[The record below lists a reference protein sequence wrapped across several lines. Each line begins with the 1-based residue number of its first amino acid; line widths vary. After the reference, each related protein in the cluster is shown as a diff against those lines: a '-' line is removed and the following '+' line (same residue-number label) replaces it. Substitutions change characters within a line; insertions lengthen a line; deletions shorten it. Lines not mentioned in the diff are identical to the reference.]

1 MEQVLKQFTIA
12 FGLNNTELKQGLKDS
27 ENALSSFV
35 DTARN
40 LLGAWAS
47 FEFFKTAIN
56 NFKDFTTELANAQ
69 TLTGESAEN
78 IQALGGA
85 LKRFGGD
92 TSSAVTA
99 IKTINQHL
107 HDAKFGEG
115 ALMDVAKKYG
125 LVVSQGATA
134 EQTILNLAK
143 QMGKYDRQTRVA
155 IASQLGLDEAMQ
167 LAFADGGKELEQLI
181 QKQKRLNIVS
191 PEDSKIAQAFSYAL
205 LDLQDVFGALMRDF
219 ARVILPAF
227 SKLLTIM
234 TDFIDFLRRHK
245 IFVVAFF
252 AGILVA
258 LTPILLTLT
267 KMAVASTL
275 AFAPFYAIG
284 AVIAGVALIFEDLLY
299 YFQGYESVTGKLV
312 KQFPLLGA
320 FIEPLK
326 PIVLGIYEVFKSI
339 YNLLKEPSWD
349 NLTKVFKSA
358 GKALYNLL
366 ELPLK
371 GIKGLVDGLIE
382 RFPVIS
388 VVLKP
393 VQLIVD
399 KIYQAFKA
407 IGDLIA
413 NFSFDKLLE
422 SLKSVKDSL
431 SGFIDNIN
439 PFNIFSSDEQKQ
451 DKDKEKPAQEQE
463 SDFLSKIK
471 NLNFFKDS
479 SKDEQDKDKEK
490 PRQYLINGQ
499 EVSKDEYLARTER
512 FKQPL
517 KSYNELSREK
527 AQDNI
532 KEINNKELTKELV
545 REKVQPLAQMPKVEN
560 NKELIKEVNN
570 NNESIYN
577 KELIKET
584 IKEKIQPLAMEAP
597 VIEAPKIEIP
607 KVEIQPLAVQAQAI
621 PETPLPPMS
630 SSVVNNSNQNINNN
644 NYNVTNNIN
653 QNISSATPKQL
664 ADSSN
669 KIFINSINQQR
680 QQRGSL

>member
-27 ENALSSFV
+27 ENALSGFV

-56 NFKDFTTELANAQ
+56 NFKDFTTELMNAQ
-69 TLTGESAEN
+69 TLTGESAES

-92 TSSAVTA
+92 TSSAVNA

-115 ALMDVAKKYG
+115 ALMDIAKKYG
-125 LVVSQGATA
+125 VVISKGATA

-143 QMGKYDRQTRVA
+143 QMGRYDRQTRIA

-227 SKLLTIM
+227 SKLLNIM

-252 AGILVA
+252 AGILIA
-258 LTPILLTLT
+258 LTPILLTLG
-267 KMAVASTL
+267 KMAVASTI

-284 AVIAGVALIFEDLLY
+284 AIIASVALIFEDLLY

-312 KQFPLLGA
+312 KQFPLLGV
-320 FIEPLK
+320 FIEPLR
-326 PIVLGIYEVFKSI
+326 PVVLSI
-339 YNLLKEPSWD
+339 YDIFKNIYQLLKEPSWD

-358 GKALYNLL
+358 GKAIYNLI

-371 GIKGLVDGLIE
+371 GIKALVDGLIE
-382 RFPVIS
+382 RFPS
-388 VVLKP
+388 LGVVLKP
-393 VQLIVD
+393 VQLIVN
-399 KIYQAFKA
+399 KIYEAFKA
-407 IGDLIA
+407 IGEIIA
-413 NFSFDKLLE
+413 NFRFDKLLE
-422 SLKSVKDSL
+422 GLSEIKKSL

-439 PFNIFSSDEQKQ
+439 PFNIFTKDEKKQ
-451 DKDKEKPAQEQE
+451 DKEKSAEKQEGG
-463 SDFLSKIK
+463 FLSKIK

-479 SKDEQDKDKEK
+479 SKDEATKDKEII
-490 PRQYLINGQ
+490 REN
-499 EVSKDEYLARTER
+499 SKEFTKENS
-512 FKQPL
+512 K
-517 KSYNELSREK
+517 ELV
-527 AQDNI
+527 
-532 KEINNKELTKELV
+532 KEINN
-545 REKVQPLAQMPKVEN
+545 
-560 NKELIKEVNN
+560 NN
-570 NNESIYN
+570 NNIYN
-577 KELIKET
+577 KELVNNKEIT
-584 IKEKIQPLAMEAP
+584 KELIKEKIQPLAVEAP
-597 VIEAPKIEIP
+597 KIEAPKIEAPKIEAPKIEAP
-607 KVEIQPLAVQAQAI
+607 KVEIQPLMAQAQAI
-621 PETPLPPMS
+621 PETPTAPMS
-630 SSVVNNSNQNINNN
+630 SSIINNSNQNINNN

>member
-12 FGLNNTELKQGLKDS
+12 FGLNNTELKEGLKDS
-27 ENALSSFV
+27 QNALSSFV

-69 TLTGESAEN
+69 TLTGESMEN

-92 TSSAVTA
+92 TSSAVNA

-107 HDAKFGEG
+107 HDAKFGQG
-115 ALMDVAKKYG
+115 ALIDVAKKYG
-125 LVVSQGATA
+125 LVVSKGATA

-143 QMGKYDRQTRVA
+143 QMGRYDKQTRVA

-181 QKQKRLNIVS
+181 QKQKKLNIVS

-205 LDLQDVFGALMRDF
+205 LDLQDIFGALMRDF

-227 SKLLTIM
+227 SKLLGIM

-258 LTPILLTLT
+258 LTPILLTLG

-284 AVIAGVALIFEDLLY
+284 AVIASVALIFEDLLY

-320 FIEPLK
+320 IIEPLK

-339 YNLLKEPSWD
+339 YTLLKEPSWD

-358 GKALYNLL
+358 GKAIYNLL

-371 GIKGLVDGLIE
+371 GIKALVDGLVE
-382 RFPVIS
+382 RFPTLG

-393 VQLIVD
+393 VQLIVN
-399 KIYQAFKA
+399 KIYEAFKA

-422 SLKSVKDSL
+422 SLKGVKESL
-431 SGFIDNIN
+431 SGFLDNIN
-439 PFNIFSSDEQKQ
+439 PFNIFSKDEKKQ
-451 DKDKEKPAQEQE
+451 EQDKEKPAQE
-463 SDFLSKIK
+463 SKSGFLSKINPL
-471 NLNFFKDS
+471 NLFS
-479 SKDEQDKDKEK
+479 SDEQEKEQEPRQEK
-490 PRQYLINGQ
+490 PRKYLINGK

-512 FKQPL
+512 YKRPL
-517 KSYNELSREK
+517 KSYNEIALEK
-527 AQDNI
+527 ARA
-532 KEINNKELTKELV
+532 KEQNLK
-545 REKVQPLAQMPKVEN
+545 
-560 NKELIKEVNN
+560 
-570 NNESIYN
+570 
-577 KELIKET
+577 
-584 IKEKIQPLAMEAP
+584 
-597 VIEAPKIEIP
+597 IEAPKIEP
-607 KVEIQPLAVQAQAI
+607 LKVEKSQDKEQEPKKYNIEKIAPLKVEAPKIEPLKIEAPKIEPLKVEPLKIQLETQAQAI

-630 SSVVNNSNQNINNN
+630 SSVVNNSNQSTTNNT
-644 NYNVTNNIN
+644 YNTTNNIH

-669 KIFINSINQQR
+669 KIFIDSINQQR

>member
-27 ENALSSFV
+27 QNALSSFV

-56 NFKDFTTELANAQ
+56 NFKDFTSELANAQ
-69 TLTGESAEN
+69 TLTGESMQN

-92 TSSAVTA
+92 TSSAVNA

-125 LVVSQGATA
+125 LVVSKGATA

-143 QMGKYDRQTRVA
+143 QMGRYDRQTRVA

-205 LDLQDVFGALMRDF
+205 LDLQDIFGALMRDF

-227 SKLLTIM
+227 SKLLGIM

-258 LTPILLTLT
+258 LTPILLTLG

-284 AVIAGVALIFEDLLY
+284 AVIASVALIFEDLLY

-349 NLTKVFKSA
+349 NLAKVFKSA
-358 GKALYNLL
+358 GKAIYNLL

-371 GIKGLVDGLIE
+371 GIKALVDGLVE
-382 RFPVIS
+382 RFPVIG

-393 VQLIVD
+393 VQLIVN
-399 KIYQAFKA
+399 KIYEAFKA

-422 SLKSVKDSL
+422 SLKGVKDSL
-431 SGFIDNIN
+431 SGFLDSIN
-439 PFNIFSSDEQKQ
+439 PFNIFSKDEKKQ
-451 DKDKEKPAQEQE
+451 DKEKPAQEKE
-463 SDFLSKIK
+463 SKSGFLSKINPL
-471 NLNFFKDS
+471 NLFS
-479 SKDEQDKDKEK
+479 SDEKEQEKEPKQEK
-490 PRQYLINGQ
+490 PRKYLINGK

-512 FKQPL
+512 YKRPL
-517 KSYNELSREK
+517 KSYNEKALEK
-527 AQDNI
+527 AR
-532 KEINNKELTKELV
+532 NKEQNLK
-545 REKVQPLAQMPKVEN
+545 
-560 NKELIKEVNN
+560 
-570 NNESIYN
+570 
-577 KELIKET
+577 
-584 IKEKIQPLAMEAP
+584 
-597 VIEAPKIEIP
+597 IEAPKIEPLKIDKSQDKEQEP
-607 KVEIQPLAVQAQAI
+607 KKYNIEKIAPLKVEAPKIEPLKIEAPNIEPLKVEPIKIQLETQAQAI

-630 SSVVNNSNQNINNN
+630 SSVVNNSNQSTTNNT
-644 NYNVTNNIN
+644 YNTTNNIH

>member
-27 ENALSSFV
+27 QNALSAFV

-56 NFKDFTTELANAQ
+56 NFKDFTAELMNAQ

-92 TSSAVTA
+92 TSSAVNA

-115 ALMDVAKKYG
+115 ALMDIAKRYG
-125 LVVSQGATA
+125 VVISKGATA

-143 QMGKYDRQTRVA
+143 QMGRYDRQTRVA

-205 LDLQDVFGALMRDF
+205 LDLKDIFGALMRDF

-227 SKLLTIM
+227 SKLLGIM

-245 IFVVAFF
+245 VFVVAFF
-252 AGILVA
+252 AGILIA

-267 KMAVASTL
+267 KMAVASTI

-284 AVIAGVALIFEDLLY
+284 AVIAGLALIFEDLLY

-312 KQFPLLGA
+312 KQFPLLGT

-326 PIVLGIYEVFKSI
+326 PIVLSIYEVFKSI
-339 YNLLKEPSWD
+339 YNLLKEPSWN
-349 NLTKVFKSA
+349 NLTEVFKSA
-358 GKALYNLL
+358 GKVMYNLMM
-366 ELPLK
+366 LPLK
-371 GIKGLVDGLIE
+371 TIKGLVDGLIE
-382 RFPVIS
+382 RFPS
-388 VVLKP
+388 LGVVLKP
-393 VQLIVD
+393 VQLIVN
-399 KIYQAFKA
+399 KIYEAFKA
-407 IGDLIA
+407 IGDLIE
-413 NFSFDKLLE
+413 NFSFDKMLE
-422 SLKSVKDSL
+422 SLKGIKDSVG
-431 SGFIDNIN
+431 GFLDKLN
-439 PFNIFSSDEQKQ
+439 PLNLFSSD
-451 DKDKEKPAQEQE
+451 KDENK
-463 SDFLSKIK
+463 S
-471 NLNFFKDS
+471 KDS
-479 SKDEQDKDKEK
+479 
-490 PRQYLINGQ
+490 N
-499 EVSKDEYLARTER
+499 RT
-512 FKQPL
+512 L
-517 KSYNELSREK
+517 
-527 AQDNI
+527 I
-532 KEINNKELTKELV
+532 KENSKELVNNKEITKELV
-545 REKVQPLAQMPKVEN
+545 
-560 NKELIKEVNN
+560 
-570 NNESIYN
+570 
-577 KELIKET
+577 
-584 IKEKIQPLAMEAP
+584 KEKIQPLVVEAP
-597 VIEAPKIEIP
+597 KIEAPIIKAPAIEMPKIEIP
-607 KVEIQPLAVQAQAI
+607 KVEIQPLAVEAQAI
-621 PETPLPPMS
+621 PETPMAPMS
-630 SSVVNNSNQNINNN
+630 SSIINNSNQNINNN

>member
-12 FGLNNTELKQGLKDS
+12 FGLNNTGLKEGLKDS
-27 ENALSSFV
+27 QNALSSFV

-56 NFKDFTTELANAQ
+56 NFKDFTSELANAQ

-92 TSSAVTA
+92 TSSAVNA

-181 QKQKRLNIVS
+181 QKQKRLNVVS

-205 LDLQDVFGALMRDF
+205 LDLQDIFGALMRDF

-227 SKLLTIM
+227 SKLLGIM

-284 AVIAGVALIFEDLLY
+284 AIIASVALIFEDLLY

-320 FIEPLK
+320 FIEPLR
-326 PIVLGIYEVFKSI
+326 PIVLSIYEVFKSI

-349 NLTKVFKSA
+349 NLAKVFKSA
-358 GKALYNLL
+358 GKVIYNLL

-382 RFPVIS
+382 RFPSLGI
-388 VVLKP
+388 VLKP
-393 VQLIVD
+393 VQLIVN
-399 KIYQAFKA
+399 KIYEAFKA

-422 SLKSVKDSL
+422 SLKSVKDSV
-431 SGFIDNIN
+431 SGFLDNIN
-439 PFNIFSSDEQKQ
+439 PFNIFSKDEKKQ
-451 DKDKEKPAQEQE
+451 DKDKEGG
-463 SDFLSKIK
+463 FLSKIK
-471 NLNFFKDS
+471 SLNFFKDGN
-479 SKDEQDKDKEK
+479 KDEQEPKQDK

-512 FKQPL
+512 FKQPS
-517 KSYNELSREK
+517 KSYNEISREK
-527 AQDNI
+527 A
-532 KEINNKELTKELV
+532 L
-545 REKVQPLAQMPKVEN
+545 EKMQPL
-560 NKELIKEVNN
+560 
-570 NNESIYN
+570 
-577 KELIKET
+577 
-584 IKEKIQPLAMEAP
+584 

-607 KVEIQPLAVQAQAI
+607 KVEIQPMAQAQAI
-621 PETPLPPMS
+621 PETPMAPMS
-630 SSVVNNSNQNINNN
+630 SSVVNNSNQNVNNN

>member
-27 ENALSSFV
+27 QNALSGFV

-56 NFKDFTTELANAQ
+56 NFKDFTSELANAQ
-69 TLTGESAEN
+69 TLTGESMQN

-92 TSSAVTA
+92 TSSAVNA

-115 ALMDVAKKYG
+115 ALMDIAKKYG
-125 LVVSQGATA
+125 VVISKGATA

-205 LDLQDVFGALMRDF
+205 LDLQDIFGALMRDF

-227 SKLLTIM
+227 SKLLNIM

-258 LTPILLTLT
+258 LTPILLTLG

-284 AVIAGVALIFEDLLY
+284 AVIASVALIFEDLLY

-320 FIEPLK
+320 FIEPLR
-326 PIVLGIYEVFKSI
+326 PVVLSIYEVFKSI

-358 GKALYNLL
+358 GKAIYNLL

-371 GIKGLVDGLIE
+371 GIKALVDGLIE
-382 RFPVIS
+382 RFPSLGI
-388 VVLKP
+388 VLKP
-393 VQLIVD
+393 VQLIVN
-399 KIYQAFKA
+399 KIYEAFKA

-422 SLKSVKDSL
+422 SLSEIKKSL
-431 SGFIDNIN
+431 TGFIDNIN
-439 PFNIFSSDEQKQ
+439 PFNIFSKDEKKQ
-451 DKDKEKPAQEQE
+451 EGG
-463 SDFLSKIK
+463 FLSKINPL
-471 NLNFFKDS
+471 NLFS
-479 SKDEQDKDKEK
+479 AQDKEQEPKQEK

-512 FKQPL
+512 FKQPS

-527 AQDNI
+527 A
-532 KEINNKELTKELV
+532 L
-545 REKVQPLAQMPKVEN
+545 EKMQPL
-560 NKELIKEVNN
+560 
-570 NNESIYN
+570 
-577 KELIKET
+577 
-584 IKEKIQPLAMEAP
+584 
-597 VIEAPKIEIP
+597 KIEIP
-607 KVEIQPLAVQAQAI
+607 KIEVQAI
-621 PETPLPPMS
+621 PETPAAPMS
-630 SSVVNNSNQNINNN
+630 SSIVNNSNQNINNN

-680 QQRGSL
+680 QQRGAL

>member
-27 ENALSSFV
+27 QNALSSFV

-56 NFKDFTTELANAQ
+56 NFKDFTSELANAQ
-69 TLTGESAEN
+69 TLTGESMQN

-92 TSSAVTA
+92 TSSAVNA

-205 LDLQDVFGALMRDF
+205 LDLQDIFGALMRDF

-227 SKLLTIM
+227 SKLLGIM

-284 AVIAGVALIFEDLLY
+284 AIIASVALIFEDLLY

-320 FIEPLK
+320 FIEPLR
-326 PIVLGIYEVFKSI
+326 PIVLSIYEVFKSI

-358 GKALYNLL
+358 GKAIYNLL

-371 GIKGLVDGLIE
+371 GIKALVDGLVE
-382 RFPVIS
+382 RFPSLGI
-388 VVLKP
+388 VLKP
-393 VQLIVD
+393 VQLIVN
-399 KIYQAFKA
+399 KIYEAFKA

-439 PFNIFSSDEQKQ
+439 PFNIFSKDEKKQ
-451 DKDKEKPAQEQE
+451 EGG
-463 SDFLSKIK
+463 FLSKINPL
-471 NLNFFKDS
+471 NLFS
-479 SKDEQDKDKEK
+479 AQDKEQEPKQEK

-512 FKQPL
+512 FKQPA

-527 AQDNI
+527 A
-532 KEINNKELTKELV
+532 L
-545 REKVQPLAQMPKVEN
+545 EKMQPL
-560 NKELIKEVNN
+560 
-570 NNESIYN
+570 
-577 KELIKET
+577 
-584 IKEKIQPLAMEAP
+584 
-597 VIEAPKIEIP
+597 KIEIP
-607 KVEIQPLAVQAQAI
+607 KIEVQPLVQQAQAI
-621 PETPLPPMS
+621 PETPVAPMS

>member
-27 ENALSSFV
+27 ENALSGFV

-78 IQALGGA
+78 IQALGSA

-92 TSSAVTA
+92 TSSAVSA

-115 ALMDVAKKYG
+115 ALMDIAKRYG
-125 LVVSQGATA
+125 VVISKGATA

-143 QMGKYDRQTRVA
+143 QMGRYDRQTRVA

-205 LDLQDVFGALMRDF
+205 LDLQDIFGALMRDF

-245 IFVVAFF
+245 VFVVAFF
-252 AGILVA
+252 AGILIA
-258 LTPILLTLT
+258 LTPILLTLG
-267 KMAVASTL
+267 KMAVASTI

-284 AVIAGVALIFEDLLY
+284 AVIAGLALIFEDLFY

-320 FIEPLK
+320 FIEPLR
-326 PIVLGIYEVFKSI
+326 PIVLSIYEVFKSI

-358 GKALYNLL
+358 GKVMYNLM

-371 GIKGLVDGLIE
+371 GIKALVDGLIE
-382 RFPVIS
+382 RFPAIG

-393 VQLIVD
+393 IQLIVD

-407 IGDLIA
+407 IGDLIES
-413 NFSFDKLLE
+413 FSFDKMLE
-422 SLKSVKDSL
+422 SLKGVKDSVG
-431 SGFIDNIN
+431 GFLDKLN
-439 PFNIFSSDEQKQ
+439 PLNLFSKDSDESEAKER
-451 DKDKEKPAQEQE
+451 DKAPAKRKYVFNGKE
-463 SDFLSKIK
+463 LS
-471 NLNFFKDS
+471 
-479 SKDEQDKDKEK
+479 EE
-490 PRQYLINGQ
+490 
-499 EVSKDEYLARTER
+499 EYLAKTASFRKPRNRTSFQE
-512 FKQPL
+512 KLQPL
-517 KSYNELSREK
+517 KVE
-527 AQDNI
+527 
-532 KEINNKELTKELV
+532 
-545 REKVQPLAQMPKVEN
+545 VQPLV
-560 NKELIKEVNN
+560 
-570 NNESIYN
+570 
-577 KELIKET
+577 
-584 IKEKIQPLAMEAP
+584 IQP
-597 VIEAPKIEIP
+597 
-607 KVEIQPLAVQAQAI
+607 QAI
-621 PETPLPPMS
+621 PETPVAPMS
-630 SSVVNNSNQNINNN
+630 SSITNNSNQNVNNN

-680 QQRGSL
+680 QQRGAL

>member
-27 ENALSSFV
+27 ENALSGFV

-56 NFKDFTTELANAQ
+56 NFKDFTTELMNAQ
-69 TLTGESAEN
+69 TLTGESATN

-92 TSSAVTA
+92 TSSAVNA

-115 ALMDVAKKYG
+115 ALMDIAKRYG
-125 LVVSQGATA
+125 VVISKGATA

-143 QMGKYDRQTRVA
+143 QMGRYDRQTRIA

-227 SKLLTIM
+227 SKLLNIM

-252 AGILVA
+252 AGILIA
-258 LTPILLTLT
+258 LTPILLTLG
-267 KMAVASTL
+267 KMAVASTI

-284 AVIAGVALIFEDLLY
+284 AIIASVALIFEDLLY

-320 FIEPLK
+320 FIEPLR
-326 PIVLGIYEVFKSI
+326 PVVLSI
-339 YNLLKEPSWD
+339 YDIFKNIYQLLKEPSWD

-358 GKALYNLL
+358 GKAIYNLI

-371 GIKGLVDGLIE
+371 GIKALVDGLIE
-382 RFPVIS
+382 RFPFLG

-393 VQLIVD
+393 VQIIVD

-422 SLKSVKDSL
+422 SLSEIKKSL
-431 SGFIDNIN
+431 SGFLDKLN
-439 PFNIFSSDEQKQ
+439 PLNLFSSDEK
-451 DKDKEKPAQEQE
+451 EQE
-463 SDFLSKIK
+463 PK
-471 NLNFFKDS
+471 
-479 SKDEQDKDKEK
+479 QEK
-490 PRQYLINGQ
+490 PRKYLFNGK
-499 EVSKDEYLARTER
+499 EVSEDEYLAKTASFRKSRNRTS
-512 FKQPL
+512 FQ
-517 KSYNELSREK
+517 
-527 AQDNI
+527 
-532 KEINNKELTKELV
+532 
-545 REKVQPLAQMPKVEN
+545 
-560 NKELIKEVNN
+560 
-570 NNESIYN
+570 
-577 KELIKET
+577 
-584 IKEKIQPLAMEAP
+584 EKIQPLAVEAP
-597 VIEAPKIEIP
+597 KIEAPIIQAPAIEIP
-607 KVEIQPLAVQAQAI
+607 KVEIQPLAVEAQAI
-621 PETPLPPMS
+621 PETPVAPMS
-630 SSVVNNSNQNINNN
+630 SNITNNSNQNINNN

-680 QQRGSL
+680 QQRGSLR

>member
-27 ENALSSFV
+27 QNALSSFV

-69 TLTGESAEN
+69 TLTGESMEN

-92 TSSAVTA
+92 TSSAVNA

-205 LDLQDVFGALMRDF
+205 LDLQDIFGALTRDF

-227 SKLLTIM
+227 SKLLNIM

-258 LTPILLTLT
+258 LTPILLTLG

-284 AVIAGVALIFEDLLY
+284 AIIASVALIFEDLLY

-326 PIVLGIYEVFKSI
+326 PVVLSIYDIFKSI
-339 YNLLKEPSWD
+339 YQLLKEPSWD

-358 GKALYNLL
+358 GKAIYNLL

-371 GIKGLVDGLIE
+371 GIKALVDGLIE
-382 RFPVIS
+382 RFPVIG

-393 VQLIVD
+393 VQLIVN
-399 KIYQAFKA
+399 KIYEAFKA

-422 SLKSVKDSL
+422 GLKGVKDSK
-431 SGFIDNIN
+431 SGFLDNIN
-439 PFNIFSSDEQKQ
+439 PFNIFSKDEKEQEQ
-451 DKDKEKPAQEQE
+451 EKPAQE
-463 SDFLSKIK
+463 SKSGLLSKINPL
-471 NLNFFKDS
+471 NLFS
-479 SKDEQDKDKEK
+479 SDEKEQEKEPKQEK
-490 PRQYLINGQ
+490 PRKYLINGQ

-512 FKQPL
+512 YKRPL
-517 KSYNELSREK
+517 KSYNEIALEK
-527 AQDNI
+527 AR
-532 KEINNKELTKELV
+532 NKEQNLKL
-545 REKVQPLAQMPKVEN
+545 
-560 NKELIKEVNN
+560 
-570 NNESIYN
+570 
-577 KELIKET
+577 
-584 IKEKIQPLAMEAP
+584 
-597 VIEAPKIEIP
+597 EAPKLEP
-607 KVEIQPLAVQAQAI
+607 LKVEKSQDKEQEPKKYNIEKIAPLKVEAPKLEPLKVEAPKLEPLKVEPIKIQLETQAQAI
-621 PETPLPPMS
+621 SETPLPPMS
-630 SSVVNNSNQNINNN
+630 SSVVNNSNQSTTNNT
-644 NYNVTNNIN
+644 YNTTNNIH

-669 KIFINSINQQR
+669 KIFIDSINQQR

>member
-12 FGLNNTELKQGLKDS
+12 FGLNNTGLKEGLKDS
-27 ENALSSFV
+27 QNALSSFV

-56 NFKDFTTELANAQ
+56 NFKDFTSELANAQ
-69 TLTGESAEN
+69 TLTGESMQN

-92 TSSAVTA
+92 TSSAVAA

-258 LTPILLTLT
+258 LTPILLTLG

-320 FIEPLK
+320 VIEPLR

-339 YNLLKEPSWD
+339 YNLLKEPSWG

-358 GKALYNLL
+358 GKAIYNLL

-371 GIKGLVDGLIE
+371 GIKALVD
-382 RFPVIS
+382 
-388 VVLKP
+388 
-393 VQLIVD
+393 
-399 KIYQAFKA
+399 
-407 IGDLIA
+407 
-413 NFSFDKLLE
+413 
-422 SLKSVKDSL
+422 
-431 SGFIDNIN
+431 
-439 PFNIFSSDEQKQ
+439 
-451 DKDKEKPAQEQE
+451 
-463 SDFLSKIK
+463 SK
-471 NLNFFKDS
+471 
-479 SKDEQDKDKEK
+479 
-490 PRQYLINGQ
+490 
-499 EVSKDEYLARTER
+499 
-512 FKQPL
+512 
-517 KSYNELSREK
+517 
-527 AQDNI
+527 
-532 KEINNKELTKELV
+532 
-545 REKVQPLAQMPKVEN
+545 
-560 NKELIKEVNN
+560 
-570 NNESIYN
+570 
-577 KELIKET
+577 
-584 IKEKIQPLAMEAP
+584 
-597 VIEAPKIEIP
+597 
-607 KVEIQPLAVQAQAI
+607 
-621 PETPLPPMS
+621 
-630 SSVVNNSNQNINNN
+630 
-644 NYNVTNNIN
+644 
-653 QNISSATPKQL
+653 
-664 ADSSN
+664 
-669 KIFINSINQQR
+669 
-680 QQRGSL
+680 

>member
-27 ENALSSFV
+27 ENALSGFV

-56 NFKDFTTELANAQ
+56 NFKDFTTELMNAQ
-69 TLTGESAEN
+69 TLTGESATN

-92 TSSAVTA
+92 TSSAVNA

-115 ALMDVAKKYG
+115 ALMDIAKRYG
-125 LVVSQGATA
+125 VVISKGATA

-143 QMGKYDRQTRVA
+143 QMGRYDRQTRIA

-227 SKLLTIM
+227 SKLLNIM

-252 AGILVA
+252 AGILIA
-258 LTPILLTLT
+258 LTPILLTLG
-267 KMAVASTL
+267 KMAVASTI

-284 AVIAGVALIFEDLLY
+284 AIIASVALIFEDLLY

-312 KQFPLLGA
+312 KQFPLLGV
-320 FIEPLK
+320 FIEPLR
-326 PIVLGIYEVFKSI
+326 PVVLSI
-339 YNLLKEPSWD
+339 YDIFKNIYQLLKEPSWD

-358 GKALYNLL
+358 GKAIYNLI

-371 GIKGLVDGLIE
+371 GIKALVDGLIE
-382 RFPVIS
+382 RFPS
-388 VVLKP
+388 LGVVLKP
-393 VQLIVD
+393 VQLIVN
-399 KIYQAFKA
+399 KIYEAFKA
-407 IGDLIA
+407 IGEIIA
-413 NFSFDKLLE
+413 NFRFDKLLE
-422 SLKSVKDSL
+422 GLSEIKKSL

-439 PFNIFSSDEQKQ
+439 PFNIFTKDEKKQ
-451 DKDKEKPAQEQE
+451 DKEKSAEKQEGG
-463 SDFLSKIK
+463 FLSKIK

-479 SKDEQDKDKEK
+479 SKDEATKDKEII
-490 PRQYLINGQ
+490 REN
-499 EVSKDEYLARTER
+499 SKEFTKENS
-512 FKQPL
+512 K
-517 KSYNELSREK
+517 ELV
-527 AQDNI
+527 
-532 KEINNKELTKELV
+532 KEINN
-545 REKVQPLAQMPKVEN
+545 
-560 NKELIKEVNN
+560 NN
-570 NNESIYN
+570 NNIYN
-577 KELIKET
+577 KELVNNKEIT
-584 IKEKIQPLAMEAP
+584 KELIKEKIQPLAVEAP
-597 VIEAPKIEIP
+597 KIEAPKIEAPKIEAPKIEAP
-607 KVEIQPLAVQAQAI
+607 KVEIQPLMAQAQAI
-621 PETPLPPMS
+621 PETPTAPMS
-630 SSVVNNSNQNINNN
+630 SSIINNSNQNINNN

>member
-27 ENALSSFV
+27 QNALSSFV

-69 TLTGESAEN
+69 TLTGESMEN

-92 TSSAVTA
+92 TTSAVNA

-107 HDAKFGEG
+107 HDAKFGGG
-115 ALMDVAKKYG
+115 ALIDIAKKYG
-125 LVVSQGATA
+125 LVVSKGATA

-205 LDLQDVFGALMRDF
+205 LDLQDIFGALMRDF

-227 SKLLTIM
+227 SKLLGIM

-258 LTPILLTLT
+258 LTPILLTLG

-284 AVIAGVALIFEDLLY
+284 AIIASVALIFEDLLY

-320 FIEPLK
+320 IIEPLK
-326 PIVLGIYEVFKSI
+326 PVVLSIYDIFKSI
-339 YNLLKEPSWD
+339 YQLLKEPSWD
-349 NLTKVFKSA
+349 NLTKVFKSV
-358 GKALYNLL
+358 GKAIYNLL

-371 GIKGLVDGLIE
+371 GIKALVDGLIE
-382 RFPVIS
+382 RFPVIG

-393 VQLIVD
+393 VQLIVN
-399 KIYQAFKA
+399 KIYEAFKA

-422 SLKSVKDSL
+422 SLKGVKDSL
-431 SGFIDNIN
+431 SGFLDNIN
-439 PFNIFSSDEQKQ
+439 PFNIFSKDEKKQ
-451 DKDKEKPAQEQE
+451 DKEKPQEQE
-463 SDFLSKIK
+463 SKGGFLSKINPL
-471 NLNFFKDS
+471 NLFS
-479 SKDEQDKDKEK
+479 SDEKEQEKEPKQEK
-490 PRQYLINGQ
+490 PRKYLINGQ

-512 FKQPL
+512 YKRPL

-527 AQDNI
+527 A
-532 KEINNKELTKELV
+532 L
-545 REKVQPLAQMPKVEN
+545 EKMQPLKV
-560 NKELIKEVNN
+560 
-570 NNESIYN
+570 
-577 KELIKET
+577 
-584 IKEKIQPLAMEAP
+584 
-597 VIEAPKIEIP
+597 EAPKIEP
-607 KVEIQPLAVQAQAI
+607 LKVEPIKIQLETQAQAI

-630 SSVVNNSNQNINNN
+630 SSVVNNSNQSTTNNT
-644 NYNVTNNIN
+644 YNTTNNIS
-653 QNISSATPKQL
+653 QTISSATPKQL

-669 KIFINSINQQR
+669 KIFIDSINQQR
-680 QQRGSL
+680 QQRGSLR

>member
-27 ENALSSFV
+27 QSVLSSFV

-56 NFKDFTTELANAQ
+56 NFKDFTTELMNAQ

-92 TSSAVTA
+92 TSSAVNA
-99 IKTINQHL
+99 IKSINQHL

-115 ALMDVAKKYG
+115 ALMDIAKRYG
-125 LVVSQGATA
+125 VVISKGTTA

-143 QMGKYDRQTRVA
+143 QMGRYDRQTRIT

-205 LDLQDVFGALMRDF
+205 LDLKDIFGALMRDF

-227 SKLLTIM
+227 SKLLNIM

-245 IFVVAFF
+245 VFVVAFF
-252 AGILVA
+252 AGILIA

-267 KMAVASTL
+267 KMAVASTI

-284 AVIAGVALIFEDLLY
+284 AVIAGLALIFEDLLY

-312 KQFPLLGA
+312 KQFPLLGT

-326 PIVLGIYEVFKSI
+326 PIVLSIYEVFKSI
-339 YNLLKEPSWD
+339 YNLLKEPSWN
-349 NLTKVFKSA
+349 NLTEVFKSA
-358 GKALYNLL
+358 GKVMYNLMM
-366 ELPLK
+366 LPLK
-371 GIKGLVDGLIE
+371 AIKGLVDDLIE
-382 RFPVIS
+382 RFPS
-388 VVLKP
+388 LGVVLKP
-393 VQLIVD
+393 IQIIVN
-399 KIYQAFKA
+399 KIYEAFKA
-407 IGDLIA
+407 IGDLIE
-413 NFSFDKLLE
+413 NFSFDKMLE
-422 SLKSVKDSL
+422 SLKGVKDSV
-431 SGFIDNIN
+431 SGFLDKLN
-439 PFNIFSSDEQKQ
+439 PLNLFSSD
-451 DKDKEKPAQEQE
+451 KDE
-463 SDFLSKIK
+463 SESRKG
-471 NLNFFKDS
+471 KDS
-479 SKDEQDKDKEK
+479 DKT
-490 PRQYLINGQ
+490 L
-499 EVSKDEYLARTER
+499 
-512 FKQPL
+512 
-517 KSYNELSREK
+517 
-527 AQDNI
+527 I
-532 KEINNKELTKELV
+532 KENSKELVNNKEITKELV
-545 REKVQPLAQMPKVEN
+545 
-560 NKELIKEVNN
+560 
-570 NNESIYN
+570 
-577 KELIKET
+577 
-584 IKEKIQPLAMEAP
+584 KEKIQPLA
-597 VIEAPKIEIP
+597 IEAPKIEAPIIQAPAIEMP
-607 KVEIQPLAVQAQAI
+607 KVEIQPLTIEAQTI
-621 PETPLPPMS
+621 PETPIAPMS
-630 SSVVNNSNQNINNN
+630 SSVFNNSNQNINNN

-680 QQRGSL
+680 QQKGAL

>member
-27 ENALSSFV
+27 QNALSSFV

-69 TLTGESAEN
+69 TLTGESATN

-143 QMGKYDRQTRVA
+143 QMGRYDRQTRVA

-205 LDLQDVFGALMRDF
+205 LDLQDIFGALMRDF

-227 SKLLTIM
+227 SKLLSIM

-284 AVIAGVALIFEDLLY
+284 AIIASVALIFEDLLY

-320 FIEPLK
+320 FIEPLR
-326 PIVLGIYEVFKSI
+326 PIVLSIYDIFKNIYE
-339 YNLLKEPSWD
+339 LLKNPSWD

-371 GIKGLVDGLIE
+371 GVKALVNGLIE
-382 RFPVIS
+382 RFPS
-388 VVLKP
+388 LGVVLKP
-393 VQLIVD
+393 IQLIVN
-399 KIYQAFKA
+399 KIYEAFKA

-439 PFNIFSSDEQKQ
+439 PFNIFSDEKKQ
-451 DKDKEKPAQEQE
+451 DKDKEGG
-463 SDFLSKIK
+463 FLSKIK
-471 NLNFFKDS
+471 SLNFFKDN
-479 SKDEQDKDKEK
+479 SKDEQEPKQDK
-490 PRQYLINGQ
+490 PRSYLINGQ

-512 FKQPL
+512 FKQPV
-517 KSYNELSREK
+517 KSYNEISREK
-527 AQDNI
+527 A
-532 KEINNKELTKELV
+532 L
-545 REKVQPLAQMPKVEN
+545 EKMQPL
-560 NKELIKEVNN
+560 
-570 NNESIYN
+570 
-577 KELIKET
+577 
-584 IKEKIQPLAMEAP
+584 

-607 KVEIQPLAVQAQAI
+607 KVEIQPIAQAQTI

-630 SSVVNNSNQNINNN
+630 SSVTNNSNQNINNN

-680 QQRGSL
+680 QQRGTL

>member
-12 FGLNNTELKQGLKDS
+12 FGLNNTGLKEGLKDS
-27 ENALSSFV
+27 QNALSSFV

-56 NFKDFTTELANAQ
+56 NFKDFTSELANAQ
-69 TLTGESAEN
+69 TLTGESMQN

-92 TSSAVTA
+92 TSSAVNA

-181 QKQKRLNIVS
+181 QKQKRLNVVS

-205 LDLQDVFGALMRDF
+205 LDLQDIFGALMRDF

-227 SKLLTIM
+227 SKLLGIM

-258 LTPILLTLT
+258 LTPILLTLG

-284 AVIAGVALIFEDLLY
+284 AIIASVALIFEDLLY

-320 FIEPLK
+320 FIEPLR
-326 PIVLGIYEVFKSI
+326 PVILSI
-339 YNLLKEPSWD
+339 YDIFKNIYQLLKEPSWD
-349 NLTKVFKSA
+349 NLSKVFKSA
-358 GKALYNLL
+358 GKAIYNLL

-371 GIKGLVDGLIE
+371 GIKALVDGLVE
-382 RFPVIS
+382 RFPILG

-422 SLKSVKDSL
+422 SLKSVKDSVG
-431 SGFIDNIN
+431 GFLDNIN
-439 PFNIFSSDEQKQ
+439 PFNIFSQDEKKQ
-451 DKDKEKPAQEQE
+451 EGG
-463 SDFLSKIK
+463 FLSKINPL
-471 NLNFFKDS
+471 NLFS
-479 SKDEQDKDKEK
+479 AQDKEQEPKQEK

-512 FKQPL
+512 FKQPA
-517 KSYNELSREK
+517 KSYNEISREK
-527 AQDNI
+527 A
-532 KEINNKELTKELV
+532 L
-545 REKVQPLAQMPKVEN
+545 EKMQPL
-560 NKELIKEVNN
+560 
-570 NNESIYN
+570 
-577 KELIKET
+577 
-584 IKEKIQPLAMEAP
+584 
-597 VIEAPKIEIP
+597 KIEIP
-607 KVEIQPLAVQAQAI
+607 KIEVQPLVPQAQAI
-621 PETPLPPMS
+621 PETPMAPMS
-630 SSVVNNSNQNINNN
+630 SSVVNNSNQNVNNN

-680 QQRGSL
+680 QQRGAL

>member
-27 ENALSSFV
+27 QNALSSFV

-69 TLTGESAEN
+69 TLTGESMQN

-92 TSSAVTA
+92 TTSAVNA

-115 ALMDVAKKYG
+115 ALIDIAKKYG
-125 LVVSQGATA
+125 LVVSKGATA

-143 QMGKYDRQTRVA
+143 QMGRYDRQTRVA

-205 LDLQDVFGALMRDF
+205 LDLQDIFGALMRDF

-227 SKLLTIM
+227 SKLLGIM

-245 IFVVAFF
+245 IFVTAFF

-258 LTPILLTLT
+258 LTPILLTLG

-284 AVIAGVALIFEDLLY
+284 AIIASVALIFEDLLY

-320 FIEPLK
+320 FIEPLR
-326 PIVLGIYEVFKSI
+326 PVVLSI
-339 YNLLKEPSWD
+339 YDIFKNIYQLLKEPSWD

-358 GKALYNLL
+358 GKAIYNLL

-371 GIKGLVDGLIE
+371 GIKALVDGLVE
-382 RFPVIS
+382 RFPVIG

-393 VQLIVD
+393 VQLIVN
-399 KIYQAFKA
+399 KIYEAFKA

-413 NFSFDKLLE
+413 SFSFDKLLE

-431 SGFIDNIN
+431 SGFLDNIN
-439 PFNIFSSDEQKQ
+439 PFNIFSDEKKQ
-451 DKDKEKPAQEQE
+451 EQDKEKPAQESKGGFLDKINPLNLFS
-463 SDFLSKIK
+463 SDEKETK
-471 NLNFFKDS
+471 
-479 SKDEQDKDKEK
+479 QEK
-490 PRQYLINGQ
+490 PRKYLINGQ

-512 FKQPL
+512 YKRPL
-517 KSYNELSREK
+517 KSYNEIALEK
-527 AQDNI
+527 AKAKEQEPKKYNI
-532 KEINNKELTKELV
+532 
-545 REKVQPLAQMPKVEN
+545 
-560 NKELIKEVNN
+560 
-570 NNESIYN
+570 
-577 KELIKET
+577 
-584 IKEKIQPLAMEAP
+584 EKIAPLKA
-597 VIEAPKIEIP
+597 EAPKIEPLKIEAP
-607 KVEIQPLAVQAQAI
+607 KLEPLKVEPLKIQLETQAQAI
-621 PETPLPPMS
+621 PETPLPPIS
-630 SSVVNNSNQNINNN
+630 SSVINNSNQSTTNNT
-644 NYNVTNNIN
+644 YNTTNNIH

-669 KIFINSINQQR
+669 KIFIDSINHQR
-680 QQRGSL
+680 QQRGAL

>member
-12 FGLNNTELKQGLKDS
+12 FGLNNTGLKEGLKDS
-27 ENALSSFV
+27 QNALSSFV

-56 NFKDFTTELANAQ
+56 NFKDFTSELANAQ

-92 TSSAVTA
+92 TSSAVNA

-191 PEDSKIAQAFSYAL
+191 PEDSKIAQTFSYAL
-205 LDLQDVFGALMRDF
+205 LDLQDIFGALMRDF

-227 SKLLTIM
+227 SKLLGIM

-258 LTPILLTLT
+258 LTPILLTLG

-284 AVIAGVALIFEDLLY
+284 AIIASVALIFEDLLY

-320 FIEPLK
+320 FIEPLR
-326 PIVLGIYEVFKSI
+326 PIILSIYEVFKSI

-358 GKALYNLL
+358 GKAIYNLL

-371 GIKGLVDGLIE
+371 GIKALVDGLVE
-382 RFPVIS
+382 RFPSLGI
-388 VVLKP
+388 VLKP
-393 VQLIVD
+393 VQLIVN
-399 KIYQAFKA
+399 KIYEAFKA

-431 SGFIDNIN
+431 TGFMDNIN
-439 PFNIFSSDEQKQ
+439 PFNIFSKDEQKQ
-451 DKDKEKPAQEQE
+451 DKDKEKPAQE
-463 SDFLSKIK
+463 SKDGFLSKINPLK
-471 NLNFFKDS
+471 LFS
-479 SKDEQDKDKEK
+479 SDEKEQEPKQEK

-512 FKQPL
+512 FKQPA
-517 KSYNELSREK
+517 KSYNEISREK
-527 AQDNI
+527 A
-532 KEINNKELTKELV
+532 L
-545 REKVQPLAQMPKVEN
+545 EKMQPL
-560 NKELIKEVNN
+560 
-570 NNESIYN
+570 
-577 KELIKET
+577 
-584 IKEKIQPLAMEAP
+584 
-597 VIEAPKIEIP
+597 KIEIP
-607 KVEIQPLAVQAQAI
+607 KIEVQPLVVQAQAI
-621 PETPLPPMS
+621 PETPVAPMS
-630 SSVVNNSNQNINNN
+630 SSVVNNSNQNVNNN

-680 QQRGSL
+680 QQRGAL

>member
-27 ENALSSFV
+27 ENALSGFV

-56 NFKDFTTELANAQ
+56 NFKDFTTELMNAQ

-92 TSSAVTA
+92 TSSAVNA

-115 ALMDVAKKYG
+115 ALMDIAKRYG
-125 LVVSQGATA
+125 VVISKGATA

-143 QMGKYDRQTRVA
+143 QMGRYDRQTRIT

-205 LDLQDVFGALMRDF
+205 LDLKDIFGALMRDF

-227 SKLLTIM
+227 SKLLGIM

-245 IFVVAFF
+245 VFVVAFF
-252 AGILVA
+252 AGILIA

-267 KMAVASTL
+267 KMAVASTI

-284 AVIAGVALIFEDLLY
+284 AVIAGLALIFEDLLY

-312 KQFPLLGA
+312 KQFPLLGT
-320 FIEPLK
+320 FIEPLR
-326 PIVLGIYEVFKSI
+326 PIVLSIYEVFKSI
-339 YNLLKEPSWD
+339 YNLLKEPSWN
-349 NLTKVFKSA
+349 NLTEVFKSA
-358 GKALYNLL
+358 GKVMYNLMM
-366 ELPLK
+366 LPLK
-371 GIKGLVDGLIE
+371 AIKGLIDGLIE
-382 RFPVIS
+382 RFPS
-388 VVLKP
+388 LGVVLKP
-393 VQLIVD
+393 VQLIVN
-399 KIYQAFKA
+399 KIYEAFKA
-407 IGDLIA
+407 IGDLIE
-413 NFSFDKLLE
+413 NFSFDKMLE
-422 SLKSVKDSL
+422 SLKGVKDSVG
-431 SGFIDNIN
+431 GFLDKLN
-439 PFNIFSSDEQKQ
+439 PLNLFSSD
-451 DKDKEKPAQEQE
+451 
-463 SDFLSKIK
+463 
-471 NLNFFKDS
+471 
-479 SKDEQDKDKEK
+479 KDENKSKHSDKS
-490 PRQYLINGQ
+490 L
-499 EVSKDEYLARTER
+499 
-512 FKQPL
+512 
-517 KSYNELSREK
+517 
-527 AQDNI
+527 I
-532 KEINNKELTKELV
+532 KENSKELVNNKEITKELV
-545 REKVQPLAQMPKVEN
+545 
-560 NKELIKEVNN
+560 
-570 NNESIYN
+570 
-577 KELIKET
+577 
-584 IKEKIQPLAMEAP
+584 KEKIQPLAVEAP
-597 VIEAPKIEIP
+597 KIETPIIQAPAIEMPKIEIP
-607 KVEIQPLAVQAQAI
+607 KVEIQPLAVEAQAI
-621 PETPLPPMS
+621 PETPMAPMS
-630 SSVVNNSNQNINNN
+630 SSIISNSNQNINNN

>member
-12 FGLNNTELKQGLKDS
+12 FGLNNTGLKEGLKDS
-27 ENALSSFV
+27 QNALSSFV

-56 NFKDFTTELANAQ
+56 NFKDFTSELANAQ
-69 TLTGESAEN
+69 TLTGESMQN

-92 TSSAVTA
+92 TSSAVNA

-181 QKQKRLNIVS
+181 QKQKRLNVVS

-205 LDLQDVFGALMRDF
+205 LDLQDIFGALMRDF

-227 SKLLTIM
+227 SKLLGIM

-258 LTPILLTLT
+258 LTPILLTLG

-284 AVIAGVALIFEDLLY
+284 AIIASVALIFEDLLY

-320 FIEPLK
+320 FIEPLR
-326 PIVLGIYEVFKSI
+326 PVILSI
-339 YNLLKEPSWD
+339 YDIFKNIYQLLKEPSWD

-358 GKALYNLL
+358 GKAIYNLL

-371 GIKGLVDGLIE
+371 GIKGLVDGLVE
-382 RFPVIS
+382 RFPSLGI
-388 VVLKP
+388 VLKP

-413 NFSFDKLLE
+413 SFSFDKLLE
-422 SLKSVKDSL
+422 SLKSVKDSV
-431 SGFIDNIN
+431 SGFLDKIN
-439 PFNIFSSDEQKQ
+439 PLKLFSSDEK
-451 DKDKEKPAQEQE
+451 EQE
-463 SDFLSKIK
+463 PK
-471 NLNFFKDS
+471 
-479 SKDEQDKDKEK
+479 QEK

-512 FKQPL
+512 FKQPA
-517 KSYNELSREK
+517 KSYNEISREK
-527 AQDNI
+527 A
-532 KEINNKELTKELV
+532 L
-545 REKVQPLAQMPKVEN
+545 EKMQPL
-560 NKELIKEVNN
+560 
-570 NNESIYN
+570 
-577 KELIKET
+577 
-584 IKEKIQPLAMEAP
+584 
-597 VIEAPKIEIP
+597 KIEIP
-607 KVEIQPLAVQAQAI
+607 KIEIQPLVPQAQAI
-621 PETPLPPMS
+621 PETPMAPMS
-630 SSVVNNSNQNINNN
+630 SSVVNNSNQNVNNN

>member
-27 ENALSSFV
+27 QNALSSFV

-56 NFKDFTTELANAQ
+56 NFKDFTSELANAQ
-69 TLTGESAEN
+69 TLTGESMEN

-92 TSSAVTA
+92 TSSAVNA

-227 SKLLTIM
+227 SKLLAIM

-284 AVIAGVALIFEDLLY
+284 AVIASVALIFEDLLY

-320 FIEPLK
+320 FIEPLR
-326 PIVLGIYEVFKSI
+326 PIVLSIYDIFKNIYE
-339 YNLLKEPSWD
+339 LLKNPSWD

-358 GKALYNLL
+358 GKAIYNLL

-371 GIKGLVDGLIE
+371 GIKALVDGLVE
-382 RFPVIS
+382 RFPSLGI
-388 VVLKP
+388 VLKP
-393 VQLIVD
+393 VQLIVN
-399 KIYQAFKA
+399 KIYEAFKA

-422 SLKSVKDSL
+422 SLSEIKKSL
-431 SGFIDNIN
+431 TGFIDNIN
-439 PFNIFSSDEQKQ
+439 PFNIFSKDEKKQ
-451 DKDKEKPAQEQE
+451 EGG
-463 SDFLSKIK
+463 FLSKINPL
-471 NLNFFKDS
+471 NLFS
-479 SKDEQDKDKEK
+479 AQDKEQEPKQEK

-512 FKQPL
+512 FKQPS

-527 AQDNI
+527 A
-532 KEINNKELTKELV
+532 L
-545 REKVQPLAQMPKVEN
+545 EKMQPL
-560 NKELIKEVNN
+560 
-570 NNESIYN
+570 
-577 KELIKET
+577 
-584 IKEKIQPLAMEAP
+584 
-597 VIEAPKIEIP
+597 KIEIP
-607 KVEIQPLAVQAQAI
+607 KIEVQAI
-621 PETPLPPMS
+621 PETPAAPMS
-630 SSVVNNSNQNINNN
+630 SSIVNNSNQNINNN

-680 QQRGSL
+680 QQRGAL

>member
-27 ENALSSFV
+27 ENALSGFV

-56 NFKDFTTELANAQ
+56 NFKDFTTELMNAQ

-92 TSSAVTA
+92 TNSAVTA

-115 ALMDVAKKYG
+115 ALMDIAKRYG
-125 LVVSQGATA
+125 VVISKGATA

-143 QMGKYDRQTRVA
+143 QMGRYDRQTRIT

-205 LDLQDVFGALMRDF
+205 LDLQDIFGALMRDF

-227 SKLLTIM
+227 SKLLSIM

-245 IFVVAFF
+245 VFVVAFF
-252 AGILVA
+252 AGILIA

-284 AVIAGVALIFEDLLY
+284 AVIAGLALIFEDLLY

-320 FIEPLK
+320 FIEPLR
-326 PIVLGIYEVFKSI
+326 PIVLSIYEVFKSI

-358 GKALYNLL
+358 GKAIYNLL

-371 GIKGLVDGLIE
+371 GIKALVDGLIE
-382 RFPVIS
+382 RFPSLGI
-388 VVLKP
+388 VLKP
-393 VQLIVD
+393 IQIIVD

-407 IGDLIA
+407 IGEIIA

-431 SGFIDNIN
+431 TGFIDNIN
-439 PFNIFSSDEQKQ
+439 PFNIFSKDEKKQ
-451 DKDKEKPAQEQE
+451 EKEKSAEKQEGG
-463 SDFLSKIK
+463 FLSKIK
-471 NLNFFKDS
+471 NLNFFKDN
-479 SKDEQDKDKEK
+479 SKDEATKDKE
-490 PRQYLINGQ
+490 L
-499 EVSKDEYLARTER
+499 
-512 FKQPL
+512 
-517 KSYNELSREK
+517 
-527 AQDNI
+527 I
-532 KEINNKELTKELV
+532 KENNKEFTK
-545 REKVQPLAQMPKVEN
+545 EN
-560 NKELIKEVNN
+560 NKELVKELTNTKEINNFKEINN
-570 NNESIYN
+570 NNNIHN
-577 KELIKET
+577 KEVTKELV
-584 IKEKIQPLAMEAP
+584 KEKIQPLAVEAP
-597 VIEAPKIEIP
+597 KIEAPKIEAPAIEIPVVEMPKIEIP
-607 KVEIQPLAVQAQAI
+607 KVEIQPIMAQAQAI
-621 PETPLPPMS
+621 PETPMAPMS
-630 SSVVNNSNQNINNN
+630 SSVFNNSNQNINNN

-680 QQRGSL
+680 QQRGAL